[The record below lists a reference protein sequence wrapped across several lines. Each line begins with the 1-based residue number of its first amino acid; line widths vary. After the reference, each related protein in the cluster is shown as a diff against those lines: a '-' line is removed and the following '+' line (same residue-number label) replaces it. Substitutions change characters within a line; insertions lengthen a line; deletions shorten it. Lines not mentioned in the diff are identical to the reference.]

1 MRLAGSLA
9 AISQFGS
16 HSIAFIAQVSDF
28 QQALV
33 QGFDENGG
41 ARPCVLP
48 ETRHTEDDVV
58 CLRVVTGAVAIGHHW
73 AVATEHFDFGR
84 DLDT

>member
-1 MRLAGSLA
+1 MRPAGSLA

-16 HSIAFIAQVSDF
+16 HDIAYIAQVPDF

-33 QGFDENGG
+33 QGFDENGR

-58 CLRVVTGAVAIGHHW
+58 
-73 AVATEHFDFGR
+73 
-84 DLDT
+84 